1 MPRDYKT
8 VFPDQK
14 HLNVVFILLINAKI
28 PTVVGILAFLSGK
41 KIVGFSYRARVL
53 TCISMFSCIYSTQ
66 QRVNTT
72 KYTMRALL

>member
-28 PTVVGILAFLSGK
+28 PTVVGILAFLSGEK
-41 KIVGFSYRARVL
+41 NRVFFS
-53 TCISMFSCIYSTQ
+53 SCTSAYMYI
-66 QRVNTT
+66 NG
-72 KYTMRALL
+72 